1 MESHPDH
8 IERDEVEAMLAVRQE
23 KGDDMTPALVDS
35 MADRIERVVEQRMA
49 AEHHRLQNQKP
60 TSVTPAARVSVAI
73 VSVVMAIPLTAIS
86 ASTVGLAGML
96 AVWVGLVAINIAL
109 GFRRGDDS

>member
-1 MESHPDH
+1 
-8 IERDEVEAMLAVRQE
+8 MLAVRQE

-35 MADRIERVVEQRMA
+35 MAERIERVVQQQMA
-49 AEHHRLQNQKP
+49 AERHRLQNRKSGAVAP
-60 TSVTPAARVSVAI
+60 GARVSVAI

-86 ASTVGLAGML
+86 ASLAGLAGML
-96 AVWVGLVAINIAL
+96 MVWVGLVAINIAL

>member
-8 IERDEVEAMLAVRQE
+8 IERDDIEAMLAVRQE
-23 KGDDMTPALVDS
+23 KGDEMTPALVDS
-35 MADRIERVVEQRMA
+35 MAERIERVVEQRMA
-49 AEHHRLQNQKP
+49 VERHRLQNQ
-60 TSVTPAARVSVAI
+60 TPSTITPGARVTVAI

-86 ASTVGLAGML
+86 ASMAGLAGML

-109 GFRRGDDS
+109 GFRRPEGS